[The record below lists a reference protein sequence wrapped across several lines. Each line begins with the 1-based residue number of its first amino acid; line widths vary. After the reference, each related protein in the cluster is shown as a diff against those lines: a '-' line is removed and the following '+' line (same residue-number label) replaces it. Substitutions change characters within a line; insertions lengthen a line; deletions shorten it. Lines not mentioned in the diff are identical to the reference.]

1 MPAFTNFLGLYKPGG
16 GSTGLILPDEV
27 VDIDR
32 INSNMDAIDLFAKG
46 WGQSADRNHQFYGP
60 AASLAGVTGMKLGDT
75 YQESDGSK
83 VLWAF
88 DGTNW
93 VRNEPGL
100 CLIKPTAITGMTA
113 SADGTLVLSGTPA
126 SLVVDGAFSS
136 RFRSYRIIFQVK
148 CSAASGI
155 GVLMQ
160 FRRAGTNITG
170 ATDYGQTRIAGNGST
185 LASSGGTNPNF
196 DLVSTGGQ
204 YVAGEIVV
212 NNPGFNGFKSILSNV
227 TCATST
233 PITNVVHGVNGGA
246 SALTPFDGFRIYAS
260 TGTFD
265 ADSGKSF
272 VKIYGLV

>member
-1 MPAFTNFLGLYKPGG
+1 MPTPYFNLPLYTVSDTAALDTLLNGQ
-16 GSTGLILPDEV
+16 S
-27 VDIDR
+27 
-32 INSNMDAIDLFAKG
+32 SAIDNAL
-46 WGQSADRNHQFYGP
+46 
-60 AASLAGVTGMKLGDT
+60 LAGIWKFSGTTANMSSIVAPKLRAGIEYLATDTGIPWK
-75 YQESDGSK
+75 Y
-83 VLWAF
+83 

-100 CLIKPTAITGMTA
+100 YLIRPTAITGMTA

-126 SLVVDGAFSS
+126 SLAVDGAFSS
-136 RFRSYRIIFQVK
+136 RFRSYRIVFQFK

-160 FRRAGTNITG
+160 FRRAGTDITG
-170 ATDYGQTRIAGNGST
+170 ATDYGQTRISGNGST
-185 LASSGGTNPNF
+185 LTGSGGSNSNF

-212 NNPGFNGFKSILSNV
+212 NNPGFNGIKSILANV

-233 PITNVVHGVNGGA
+233 PVTNVLHGVNGGA
-246 SALTPFDGFRIYAS
+246 SALTPFDGFRIYAA

-265 ADSGKSF
+265 ADSGNSF
-272 VKIYGLV
+272 VKIYGQV

>member
-1 MPAFTNFLGLYKPGG
+1 MPASTPFLGLYKPGG
-16 GSTGLILPDEV
+16 GSSGLILPDEV

-32 INSNMDAIDLFAKG
+32 INGNSDIIDQFAKSYG
-46 WGQSADRNHQFYGP
+46 PATERNHQFYGP
-60 AASLAGVTGMKLGDT
+60 AASLGGVIGMKLGDT

-83 VLWAF
+83 VLWSF

-100 CLIKPTAITGMTA
+100 YLIRPTTITGLTA
-113 SADGTLVLSGTPA
+113 SADGTLVLSGTPV

-136 RFRSYRIIFQVK
+136 RFRSYRIVFQLK

-170 ATDYGQTRIAGNGST
+170 ATDYGQTRISGNGST
-185 LASSGGTNPNF
+185 LASSGGSNPNF

-227 TCATST
+227 TCATSV
-233 PITNVVHGVNGGA
+233 PVTNIVQGVNGGA
-246 SALTPFDGFRIYAS
+246 SALTPFDGFRIYAA

-265 ADSGKSF
+265 ADSGNSF